1 MLDIEQYLYRNMQ
14 AIFHDT
20 TLSVEKHGYYF
31 FGFKGIWSLS
41 NQSIRTHNHWPHK
54 LQERVK
60 CFEISEK
67 LCSLAMSYQGTDD
80 SKKD

>member
-31 FGFKGIWSLS
+31 LVLKEFDRYPI
-41 NQSIRTHNHWPHK
+41 NQSELTITDHT
-54 LQERVK
+54 
-60 CFEISEK
+60 
-67 LCSLAMSYQGTDD
+67 SY
-80 SKKD
+80 KRE